1 MSLLKNLYQNHS
13 GKVSDKWASYLDHY
27 DKKLSSYQKLPIKLF
42 EIGIMNGGSLEIL
55 SKYFVNAK
63 LILGCD
69 IDLKCKD
76 LNYDKSN
83 IKVVV
88 GDVNDN
94 SIKDEIVKHS
104 KFDIILDDG
113 SHNSDDVV
121 KTFCNYFKHLNEGGL
136 FIIED
141 LHCSYWREHRGGLFY
156 PISAINFF
164 KKLVDIINH
173 EHWGIEKEKNWILR
187 GFSENYKLDI
197 NNLELDQIHSIEFIN
212 SLCFI
217 KKKNLKNNQ
226 LGRRVVVG
234 EDAIVVSDRKKLNDQ
249 ESKSL
254 NQKNNQWSNKDLLP
268 EEELILHQK
277 KLEQFKTKILNLE
290 EEIKKLKDK

>member
-94 SIKDEIVKHS
+94 NIKDEIVKHS

-217 KKKNLKNNQ
+217 KKK
-226 LGRRVVVG
+226 
-234 EDAIVVSDRKKLNDQ
+234 I
-249 ESKSL
+249 
-254 NQKNNQWSNKDLLP
+254 
-268 EEELILHQK
+268 
-277 KLEQFKTKILNLE
+277 
-290 EEIKKLKDK
+290 